1 MTGRQEINF
10 STDFP
15 NVKLTHSNFLIF
27 ATTITTEQPTNVPL
41 VDKHPVQYID
51 QMASVSTHSQIVL
64 SLLQGKRALLMGQY
78 LLARNKDQIILLSND
93 NDATSDKSLLI
104 DFVQKSF
111 PANGGK
117 YQGERISLIKMKGKG
132 S

>member
-78 LLARNKDQIILLSND
+78 LLARKRIKSSSSPMIMMKRQTNHCLLTLFKNR
-93 NDATSDKSLLI
+93 
-104 DFVQKSF
+104 FQRM
-111 PANGGK
+111 GGNIREK
-117 YQGERISLIKMKGKG
+117 ESVLSK
-132 S
+132 